1 MLGGKKKKKNKWS
14 PGISILYVSVVKKKK
29 KKKKN
34 LYLARAAKMM
44 NCILYHSEILSLD
57 FYTC

>member
-1 MLGGKKKKKNKWS
+1 MLGGKKKKNS
-14 PGISILYVSVVKKKK
+14 SLDISILYGSVVKKTKTK
-29 KKKKN
+29 TKKKN

>member
-1 MLGGKKKKKNKWS
+1 MLGSKKKKKKNEVLVFPFCMFQW
-14 PGISILYVSVVKKKK
+14 LKK

-44 NCILYHSEILSLD
+44 NCILYILSLD